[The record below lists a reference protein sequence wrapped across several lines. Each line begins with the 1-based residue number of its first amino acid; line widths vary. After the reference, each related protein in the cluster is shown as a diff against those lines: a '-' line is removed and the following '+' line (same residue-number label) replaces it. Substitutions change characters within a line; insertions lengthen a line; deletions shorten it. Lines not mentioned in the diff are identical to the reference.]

1 MAHKKSPIADL
12 PASVSCRKVQNSA
25 GVTYWRVR
33 VGKKFTG
40 GSVLEKN
47 FASLGKAKE
56 WIFGD
61 IQRLKAQPGSL
72 IELKASAGAAAFSL
86 TPAQITE
93 AVDAYRRLAETP
105 LGLTEAV
112 DFAIRHACPTAGTLS
127 IYDAIEGAKKS
138 KKSNRKAYFD
148 DLTRRW
154 RRFAKWLPAEKRKAI
169 NMITKPIIRKFLTE
183 CDLAPEGERNM
194 LRNISVLFSWAVD
207 HHYLAENP
215 CAGIKVKEEA
225 NEEPVRILA
234 IKEAGHLLKSA
245 LTTLSATLK
254 TAKDRIETITVYPG
268 DLIPW
273 LTVGMFAGLR
283 PEEAKRLE
291 WQDIDFRRKHIDL
304 PARKAKGR
312 KRRIIP
318 LEPNLIEWLT
328 PYRPASGEG
337 KIVQNFRWK
346 FQAFARAIN
355 YSPWPKD
362 CLRHSYASYHLAKFE
377 SSGKTAEY
385 MGHRSAQMLYDRY
398 REVIKEPADIE
409 AYWKLVPQ
417 SAKGG

>member
-1 MAHKKSPIADL
+1 MPHKKSPIADL

-112 DFAIRHACPTAGTLS
+112 DFAIRHACPAAGTVS
-127 IYDAIEGAKKS
+127 IYDAIEGAKRS

-154 RRFAKWLPAEKRKAI
+154 RRFARWLPAEKRKAI
-169 NMITKPIIRKFLTE
+169 NMVTRPIIRKFLTE

-215 CAGIKVKEEA
+215 CAGIKVKDEGD
-225 NEEPVRILA
+225 EEPV
-234 IKEAGHLLKSA
+234 
-245 LTTLSATLK
+245 
-254 TAKDRIETITVYPG
+254 
-268 DLIPW
+268 
-273 LTVGMFAGLR
+273 
-283 PEEAKRLE
+283 
-291 WQDIDFRRKHIDL
+291 
-304 PARKAKGR
+304 
-312 KRRIIP
+312 
-318 LEPNLIEWLT
+318 
-328 PYRPASGEG
+328 
-337 KIVQNFRWK
+337 
-346 FQAFARAIN
+346 
-355 YSPWPKD
+355 
-362 CLRHSYASYHLAKFE
+362 
-377 SSGKTAEY
+377 
-385 MGHRSAQMLYDRY
+385 
-398 REVIKEPADIE
+398 
-409 AYWKLVPQ
+409 
-417 SAKGG
+417 